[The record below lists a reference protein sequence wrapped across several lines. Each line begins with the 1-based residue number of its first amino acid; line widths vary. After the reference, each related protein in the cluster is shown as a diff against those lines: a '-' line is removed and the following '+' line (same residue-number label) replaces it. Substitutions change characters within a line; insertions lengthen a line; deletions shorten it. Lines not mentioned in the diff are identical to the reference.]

1 MDEAWVLFQTQK
13 LLLSGS
19 EKISD
24 GFLPILNYGDLLY
37 LRVRHTNAFSLWT
50 QFFIGHCDM
59 WLAAVISPPFV
70 NYIGKSNLIK
80 IWLLSTSKKNKKRGN
95 WLPHFFEFW

>member
-37 LRVRHTNAFSLWT
+37 LRAHHANAFSLWT

-59 WLAAVISPPFV
+59 
-70 NYIGKSNLIK
+70 
-80 IWLLSTSKKNKKRGN
+80 
-95 WLPHFFEFW
+95 